1 MMLRTRTQ
9 KIAVAIVLSA
19 IVVVMSPF
27 SFPVGPTKCL
37 PWQHMVNAVAGV
49 LLGPW
54 YAAVM
59 ATAAGV
65 IRYMLGLGTVFAF
78 PGGIPGALVVGFTH
92 RYLLKSDYAA
102 LTEPI
107 GTGLIGAALSA
118 LIVGPLA
125 LGYGL
130 IGGTMTFD
138 TFAVYFSLSSIPGS
152 VLGFAALLALRRSRV
167 FSPVDREEGL

>member
-1 MMLRTRTQ
+1 
-9 KIAVAIVLSA
+9 
-19 IVVVMSPF
+19 
-27 SFPVGPTKCL
+27 
-37 PWQHMVNAVAGV
+37 MVNAIAGV

-65 IRYMLGLGTVFAF
+65 VRNMLGTGTIFAF

-92 RYLLKSDYAA
+92 RYLLKRDYAA

-118 LIVGPLA
+118 LIVGPIA
-125 LGYGL
+125 MELGI
-130 IGGTMTFD
+130 IGKTMTFD
-138 TFAVYFSLSSIPGS
+138 AFVVAFLASSIPGS
-152 VLGFAALLALRRSRV
+152 ILGFVALLAVRRGGVLPR
-167 FSPVDREEGL
+167 